1 VIGIPPEI
9 TSENSFYWEGMSR
22 GQVLVE
28 QCTECETFMHP
39 GRGICRSCQG
49 RNLRHVPL
57 AGPATIEGITVNW
70 QRWAPALDV
79 PYGLAEVTFLSFPGV
94 RVLGRLRGFDL
105 EELTVGQLVDVSV
118 EEGPAGTMVPSFVPL
133 AG

>member
-1 VIGIPPEI
+1 
-9 TSENSFYWEGMSR
+9 
-22 GQVLVE
+22 
-28 QCTECETFMHP
+28 MHP

-57 AGPATIEGITVNW
+57 RGPGRIEGFTVNW
-70 QRWAPALDV
+70 QRWAPTLEV
-79 PYGLAEVTFLSFPGV
+79 PFGLAEVTFDSYPGI

-105 EELTVGQLVDVSV
+105 DRLSVGQPVDVSV

-133 AG
+133 AP